1 MDDEWSLSSKICRQR
16 KRMDGYLE
24 LNRDETCVQRDL
36 QFLALTSGRD
46 RVMIVKY
53 LPISEK
59 QNSE

>member
-1 MDDEWSLSSKICRQR
+1 
-16 KRMDGYLE
+16 MDGYLE